1 MNTRRSIL
9 AGVVTTVAVLGIAL
23 TGTWP
28 TVRASPSC
36 TIFTVGDENAAFYGN
51 NEDND
56 DARQGRIWFHPP
68 RGDQYGVVL
77 FGYSVGGHAD
87 IAVGGMNDQGL
98 VVDSNALHTTRAARH
113 LGRTPYRGSFFIEML
128 ERCATV
134 EQVKEWVQGY
144 DLLFLEAQQAH
155 VADRLG
161 NAVVLGLDEHG
172 DLFFTEKPGKYLVS
186 TNFSLAQDPTAREA
200 DRRYKTAAA
209 MLETMDPLTGEGCAA
224 ILEETA
230 MGIVMYSYVVDLEAG
245 TIALFS
251 RGNFSRS
258 AQLNVAEEMERG
270 VHSYD
275 MEALVRSQAGEA
287 RLSAGGNPIAPL
299 LGAVAGLVLV
309 GLCYGVWRRRGGTSR
324 RRFVLVAGTLVCTM
338 VLSRTVLRIPIRFAP
353 VPNLVTVTLHLSFMA
368 ALVTLTGL
376 AFNPWLAV
384 PLAVVGLVISE
395 VAHCG
400 LYGCSAEL
408 LAYIVFA
415 LSSHGLA
422 TGIVAL
428 LRKRSSPLA
437 AFAGWAW
444 AFIGLYIPARRYY
457 TVFAGWDEYVLLY
470 TVVLSA
476 ANLLSLPLALALNR
490 CIRAVLKVRHLD
502 EWILASS
509 NE

>member
-224 ILEETA
+224 IL
-230 MGIVMYSYVVDLEAG
+230 
-245 TIALFS
+245 
-251 RGNFSRS
+251 
-258 AQLNVAEEMERG
+258 
-270 VHSYD
+270 
-275 MEALVRSQAGEA
+275 
-287 RLSAGGNPIAPL
+287 
-299 LGAVAGLVLV
+299 
-309 GLCYGVWRRRGGTSR
+309 
-324 RRFVLVAGTLVCTM
+324 
-338 VLSRTVLRIPIRFAP
+338 
-353 VPNLVTVTLHLSFMA
+353 
-368 ALVTLTGL
+368 
-376 AFNPWLAV
+376 
-384 PLAVVGLVISE
+384 
-395 VAHCG
+395 
-400 LYGCSAEL
+400 
-408 LAYIVFA
+408 
-415 LSSHGLA
+415 
-422 TGIVAL
+422 
-428 LRKRSSPLA
+428 
-437 AFAGWAW
+437 
-444 AFIGLYIPARRYY
+444 
-457 TVFAGWDEYVLLY
+457 
-470 TVVLSA
+470 
-476 ANLLSLPLALALNR
+476 
-490 CIRAVLKVRHLD
+490 
-502 EWILASS
+502 
-509 NE
+509 